1 MNRTSESLSGLSR
14 RTLLK
19 QALFAGGALA
29 APSLL
34 SACGTSSDGS
44 AGGPLSLVGWRF
56 APEIVQQHVKTFEG
70 LYSEKVSYE
79 LVAGEYPSVVETKL
93 IGGQNY
99 DMLYAEESHYERW
112 LEGRWTRTLE
122 DLPGAQEMKDQLA
135 PSAVEGLSN
144 RDGELVALPYYSG
157 HYSFFYNEEHTSQ
170 LPSFSPPETWEALM
184 EMSREIKS
192 RGIAEYPFLSN
203 WGASWAFLSWA
214 LFGMWY
220 SEGEPVFDEDD
231 NPTFGNG
238 DSGFTKVLTW
248 CKDMFDEELIPPD
261 ALTYLEEPL
270 SMFQSGQHTFLIR
283 SDYDQKV
290 LNDPADSRI
299 AGAVKN
305 AIMPGSSGETFAWT
319 SGYLM
324 GADAPE
330 DRAWELLK
338 FFGGK
343 AKDGE
348 FHVSKRWALDFGL
361 GTPWKDLADDPEVVA
376 AWEKWRD
383 LDVHRKQSE
392 ASRPRAVSKALW
404 FPEWDTE
411 MMSGVQEYLQG
422 KTEVGPLA
430 EGLAAKAKELKAA
443 QG

>member
-1 MNRTSESLSGLSR
+1 MNPNPQFLPGLSR

-19 QALFAGGALA
+19 RALFAGGVLA
-29 APSLL
+29 APNVL
-34 SACGTSSDGS
+34 SACTSGSGGTG
-44 AGGPLSLVGWRF
+44 GGPLNLVGWRF
-56 APEIVQQHVKTFEG
+56 APEIVQQHVRKFER
-70 LYSEKVSYE
+70 LYNDDVDYE
-79 LVAGEYPSVVETKL
+79 LVAGEYPTVVETKL

-112 LEGRWTRTLE
+112 LAGGWSRTLE
-122 DLPGAQEMKDQLA
+122 DLPGVQDMKDGLV
-135 PSAVEGLSN
+135 PFAVQGLST
-144 RDGELVALPYYSG
+144 REGELVALPYYSG
-157 HYSFFYNEEHTSQ
+157 HYSLFYNEEHTSQ
-170 LPSFSPPETWEALM
+170 LPRFNPPGTWEEVM
-184 EMSREIKS
+184 ELSREIKS

-214 LFGMWY
+214 LFAMWY

-231 NPTFGNG
+231 NPTFGDG

-248 CKDMFDEELIPPD
+248 CKEMFDEGLIPPD

-290 LNDPADSRI
+290 LNDPATSKI
-299 AGAVKN
+299 PGAVKN
-305 AIMPGSSGETFAWT
+305 AMMPGSSGETFAWT

-324 GADAPE
+324 GANAPD
-330 DRAWELLK
+330 DRAWDLLK
-338 FFGGK
+338 FFGAK

-361 GTPWKDLADDPEVVA
+361 GTPWKELARDPEVIA
-376 AWEKWRD
+376 AWKKWRD
-383 LDVHRKQSE
+383 LDIHQRQTE

-411 MMSGVQEYLQG
+411 MMSGVQEYIQG
-422 KTEVGPLA
+422 KTEVGQLA
-430 EGLAAKAKELKAA
+430 EGLAARAKELKAA